1 MIVENTVCE
10 TWTLVTQPCKAVCAV
25 TTGHFQTNNVAKRTT
40 NQLQKDPQVL
50 YEDRIIDIPNIFFQN
65 HSLVLH
71 NRGLVFFVGWNANR
85 GRSRSRSRECWNATE
100 ILLSKWD
107 TLLNKEDILRDFQ
120 TVFPRKLIRDLSPA
134 PDFF

>member
-71 NRGLVFFVGWNANR
+71 NRGLVFFVG
-85 GRSRSRSRECWNATE
+85 
-100 ILLSKWD
+100 
-107 TLLNKEDILRDFQ
+107 
-120 TVFPRKLIRDLSPA
+120 
-134 PDFF
+134 